1 MEDKNKTKKRLV
13 NFDFFRVC
21 VFEDKKEHKL
31 YDMLALL
38 DYINKLNLEDRNI
51 VIQGEQARLS
61 KISLHQDKPYELF
74 QLNLCR
80 LREDTPGITSTIS
93 SELSN
98 IPLEENEYI
107 AEDINILYDNGHHV
121 MMIQRNI
128 HSLSATGLQV
138 YLQNMLEQMDPNNN
152 LTISLEPILD
162 IYALKK
168 AKSKDLYRKIT
179 LRVATNKV
187 GKLLNDPIGRS
198 FEQLESIEGATIEI
212 TISSESKKKSKLK
225 TGEIRKIIETI
236 EQERELYSKVEIS
249 GKDSEDSTIEKF
261 DLLKGKLRIQK
272 FYNVPTKKYLDP
284 DTVLD
289 DITVGYMNN
298 YRDEVVKN
306 LN

>member
-1 MEDKNKTKKRLV
+1 
-13 NFDFFRVC
+13 
-21 VFEDKKEHKL
+21 
-31 YDMLALL
+31 

-187 GKLLNDPIGRS
+187 GKLLDDPIGRS

-236 EQERELYSKVEIS
+236 EQERELYSKAEIS